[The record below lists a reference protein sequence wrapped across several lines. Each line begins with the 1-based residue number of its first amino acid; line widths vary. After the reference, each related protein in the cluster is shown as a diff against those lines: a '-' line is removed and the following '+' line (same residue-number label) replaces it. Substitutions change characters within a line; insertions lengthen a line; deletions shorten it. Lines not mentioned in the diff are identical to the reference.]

1 MRKSS
6 KAALLSALVFPGAGH
21 LLLKRYITGAGLIC
35 TALAALYLIVADI
48 LEKALAIVE
57 KIERGEV
64 SPDVAAIAELLSRQ
78 PMGNESQLLDAALP
92 VLVICWVIGIADSY
106 RCGRALD
113 KQAIKGS
120 DPLK

>member
-1 MRKSS
+1 MSKSS
-6 KAALLSALVFPGAGH
+6 KAVLLSALVFPGAGH
-21 LLLKRYITGAGLIC
+21 LHLKRYITGAVLVC
-35 TALAALYLIVADI
+35 AALAALYLIAADI
-48 LEKALAIVE
+48 LERALAIME

-78 PMGNESQLLDAALP
+78 PIGDESLLLDAALP

-113 KQAIKGS
+113 KHGINES
-120 DPLK
+120 DSLK

>member
-1 MRKSS
+1 MSKSG

-21 LLLKRYITGAGLIC
+21 LFLKKHLTGAILLC
-35 TALAALYLIVADI
+35 ASLAALYLIAADI
-48 LEKALAIVE
+48 WEKALAIVE

-78 PMGNESQLLDAALP
+78 PMGNESHLLNAALP
-92 VLVICWVIGIADSY
+92 VLIICWLIGIADSY

-113 KQAIKGS
+113 KHDA
-120 DPLK
+120 

>member
-1 MRKSS
+1 MKKSN
-6 KAALLSALVFPGAGH
+6 KAVLLSALVFPGAGH
-21 LLLKRYITGAGLIC
+21 LLLKRYITGAVLVC
-35 TALAALYLIVADI
+35 AALAALYLIVADI

-57 KIERGEV
+57 KIERGEI

-78 PMGNESQLLDAALP
+78 PMGNESQLLGAALP

-113 KQAIKGS
+113 KHEVP
-120 DPLK
+120 D

>member
-1 MRKSS
+1 MSKSS

-21 LLLKRYITGAGLIC
+21 LLLKRYITGAVLVC
-35 TALAALYLIVADI
+35 AALAALYLIATDI
-48 LEKALAIVE
+48 LERALAIVE

-64 SPDVAAIAELLSRQ
+64 SPDVAAIAESLSRL
-78 PMGNESQLLDAALP
+78 PMGNESRLLDAALP

>member
-1 MRKSS
+1 MSKSN
-6 KAALLSALVFPGAGH
+6 KAVLLSALVFPGAGH
-21 LLLKRYITGAGLIC
+21 LFLKKHITGAVLVC
-35 TALAALYLIVADI
+35 ASLVALYLIVADI
-48 LEKALAIVE
+48 LEKALTIVE
-57 KIERGEV
+57 KIERGEI

-113 KQAIKGS
+113 KNEVPG
-120 DPLK
+120 

>member
-1 MRKSS
+1 MSKSS
-6 KAALLSALVFPGAGH
+6 KAALLSALVFPGVGH
-21 LLLKRYITGAGLIC
+21 LFLKKHITGAVLVC
-35 TALAALYLIVADI
+35 ASLAALYLIAADI
-48 LEKALAIVE
+48 WEKALAIVE

-113 KQAIKGS
+113 KNEVS
-120 DPLK
+120 D